1 MSGKAYPTA
10 SRSTLPKRGTSTAGV
25 PLFLRVFLN
34 QNDEYREK
42 GNPTPIK
49 KWNHNHNFLL
59 HLHALFIK
67 WLLHYDKFQER
78 NDHEYTHRQRIMD
91 PF

>member
-1 MSGKAYPTA
+1 MSGKPPAPH
-10 SRSTLPKRGTSTAGV
+10 SQKEEHRPSVL
-25 PLFLRVFLN
+25 LFFLGVFLY